1 VVFPLVPKL
10 WLGEG
15 LTEAGASAQLCSQ
28 AGAWE
33 QETKDPH
40 PSRINYCKRWK
51 GELNRLLFR
60 SVFSPVQRVCFH
72 WKTFSV
78 AGELSGTYT
87 TYRSNSASVS
97 CV

>member
-33 QETKDPH
+33 QEAKDLH
-40 PSRINYCKRWK
+40 PSTLQKT
-51 GELNRLLFR
+51 R
-60 SVFSPVQRVCFH
+60 SIYPSSAEVMETAAEDHRPGPVEAWIERVE
-72 WKTFSV
+72 T
-78 AGELSGTYT
+78 
-87 TYRSNSASVS
+87 
-97 CV
+97 